1 MQNTLFYGD
10 NLHVLREHIEAE
22 SVDLVY
28 LDPPFNSKRDYNVL
42 FREASGEAPASQQ
55 TAFTDT
61 WQYNV
66 EAARTREE
74 IGDISLQYGVP
85 KLPQMIDGFIDV
97 LGQNDVT
104 AYLVMMA
111 IRLLELKRVLKPTGS
126 FYLHCDPTASHYLK
140 ILLDVVFGKENFRN
154 EIIWQRTIAKSLTS
168 RQLPNNHDVIF
179 AYQKSEEATWNLDA
193 VFQPYNEAALDD
205 KTSGKYSQRDE
216 NGRLYQLD
224 NLINP
229 NSDRPNL
236 TYEFLGVTRVWRW
249 TKDRMQAAYNAGL
262 VVQTQPRRVPR
273 FKRYLDEQRGRP
285 LGDVW
290 TDIPP
295 LNSQAQERL
304 GYPTQKPESLLERIL
319 RASSNEGDRVLD
331 PFCGC
336 GTTVSVA
343 QRLKRQWLGIDVTY
357 LAIALIEKRLKDQ
370 YDLQAKTD
378 YRVVG
383 VPADL
388 ASAWDLFK
396 RDAYQFQFWALTL
409 IPAFPAGGKEKK
421 GADAGI
427 DGLLQFVDAGVA
439 GIARRTQQIVV
450 QVKGGTNVSVQHIRD
465 LRGVIE
471 RDKAA
476 MGFYICL
483 APPTKPM
490 QQEAVAAGFY
500 KSELRGKSYPRLQI
514 RTVEELLNG
523 QGFDYPHHEAATW
536 KQAARA
542 VEDGGQGALSLDE

>member
-10 NLHVLREHIEAE
+10 NLHVLREHIADE
-22 SVDLVY
+22 SVDLIY

-74 IGDISLQYGVP
+74 IGDISLKYGVP

-140 ILLDVVFGKENFRN
+140 ILLDVIFGKENFRN
-154 EIIWQRTIAKSLTS
+154 EIIWKRTSAHSDTAQGRKQYGQIHDILFFYTKS
-168 RQLPNNHDVIF
+168 NEF
-179 AYQKSEEATWNLDA
+179 TWNPSYTEYDA
-193 VFQPYNEAALDD
+193 
-205 KTSGKYSQRDE
+205 KYVKDFYRHVE
-216 NGRLYQLD
+216 PETGRIYRLD
-224 NLINP
+224 NLSGPGGAAKGNP
-229 NSDRPNL
+229 S
-236 TYEFLGVTRVWRW
+236 YEVMGVTRHWRYSKEKMQKLIEEGRIIQ
-249 TKDRMQAAYNAGL
+249 TKPGTVPAY
-262 VVQTQPRRVPR
+262 
-273 FKRYLDEQRGRP
+273 KRYLDEMPGVSLQ
-285 LGDVW
+285 DTW
-290 TDIPP
+290 TD
-295 LNSQAQERL
+295 LNPISSQAQERL
-304 GYPTQKPESLLERIL
+304 GYPTQKPEALLERIIK
-319 RASSNEGDRVLD
+319 ASSNEGDRVLD

-336 GTTVSVA
+336 GTTISVA

-409 IPAFPAGGKEKK
+409 IPAFPAGGREKK

-439 GIARRTQQIVV
+439 GVARRTQQIVV

-490 QQEAVAAGFY
+490 LQEAVAAGFY
-500 KSELRGKSYPRLQI
+500 KSKLRGRSYPRLQI

-523 QGFDYPHHEAATW
+523 QSFDYPHHEAASW
-536 KQAARA
+536 KQAAKSG
-542 VEDGGQGALSLDE
+542 DGGQATMDL

>member
-10 NLHVLREHIEAE
+10 NLSVLREHIADE
-22 SVDLVY
+22 SVDLIY

-74 IGDISLQYGVP
+74 IGDIALQYGVP

-140 ILLDVVFGKENFRN
+140 IILDVIFGKENFRN

-249 TKDRMQAAYNAGL
+249 TRDRMQAAYDAGL
-262 VVQTQPRRVPR
+262 VVQTQPGRVPR

-304 GYPTQKPESLLERIL
+304 GYPTQKPESLLERIIK
-319 RASSNEGDRVLD
+319 ASSNEGDRVLD

-336 GTTVSVA
+336 GTTISVA
-343 QRLKRQWLGIDVTY
+343 QRLKREWLGIDVTY

-388 ASAWDLFK
+388 ASACDLFK

-439 GIARRTQQIVV
+439 GVARRTQQIVV

-490 QQEAVAAGFY
+490 LQEAVAAGFY
-500 KSELRGKSYPRLQI
+500 KSELRGRSYSRLQI
-514 RTVEELLNG
+514 RTVEELLNS
-523 QGFDYPHHEAATW
+523 QSFDYPHHEAATW

-542 VEDGGQGALSLDE
+542 QNDTQAALELD

>member
-1 MQNTLFYGD
+1 MKNTLFYGD
-10 NLHVLREHIEAE
+10 NLSVLREHIKDETI
-22 SVDLVY
+22 DLIY

-140 ILLDVVFGKENFRN
+140 ILLDVIFGKENFRN

-249 TKDRMQAAYNAGL
+249 TRDRMQAAYDAGL
-262 VVQTQPRRVPR
+262 VVQTQPGRVPR

-304 GYPTQKPESLLERIL
+304 GYPTQKPESLLERIIK
-319 RASSNEGDRVLD
+319 ASSNEGDRVLD

-336 GTTVSVA
+336 GTTISVA

-409 IPAFPAGGKEKK
+409 IPAFPAGGREKK

-439 GIARRTQQIVV
+439 GVARRTQQIVV

-490 QQEAVAAGFY
+490 LQEAVAAGFY

-523 QGFDYPHHEAATW
+523 QGFDYPHHEAAAW

-542 VEDGGQGALSLDE
+542 VEDGGQTSLTLDE